1 MKSWRKGSSRLKYV
15 KIELAPKKIYMELIY
30 LPTYRK
36 FQMGLNLEN
45 SIDFSDIKVQ
55 TCIKMSQ
62 PTIKI
67 SQKTETKWISTR
79 KVTSKVTSVINGRT
93 LFLNEKNNELCNL
106 MYPKWINVN
115 CQRLMLSCRF
125 QRSTVIKFLCNE

>member
-1 MKSWRKGSSRLKYV
+1 
-15 KIELAPKKIYMELIY
+15 MELIH
-30 LPTYRK
+30 LPIYTK

-106 MYPKWINVN
+106 MYPK
-115 CQRLMLSCRF
+115 
-125 QRSTVIKFLCNE
+125 